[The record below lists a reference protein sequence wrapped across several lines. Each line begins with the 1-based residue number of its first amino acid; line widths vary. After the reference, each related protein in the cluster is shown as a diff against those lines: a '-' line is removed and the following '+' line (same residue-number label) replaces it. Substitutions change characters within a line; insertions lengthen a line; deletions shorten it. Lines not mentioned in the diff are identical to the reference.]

1 MNAITR
7 LSDKG
12 QVVVPK
18 AIRDLKGW
26 APGLD
31 LEVVD
36 AGDGVLLRPR
46 RAHKHLSVAEAVERM
61 RAIYTHS
68 SPPVTLEEMDE
79 AIAEA
84 IAERDRRT
92 R

>member
-7 LSDKG
+7 LSGRG

-18 AIRDLKGW
+18 AIRDLKDW

-31 LEVVD
+31 LEMVD
-36 AGDGVLLRPR
+36 AGDGVLLRPC
-46 RAHKHLSVAEAVERM
+46 RANKRLRVAEAVERM
-61 RAIYTHS
+61 RAIYIHS
-68 SPPVTLEEMDE
+68 GPPVTLEEIDE

-84 IAERDRRT
+84 AVERDRRT

>member
-1 MNAITR
+1 MNAVTR

-46 RAHKHLSVAEAVERM
+46 RTHKSLSVAEAVERM
-61 RAIYTHS
+61 RAIYTHKG
-68 SPPVTLEEMDE
+68 PPVTLEEMDE

-84 IAERDRRT
+84 VAERDRRT

>member
-1 MNAITR
+1 MNATTR

-46 RAHKHLSVAEAVERM
+46 RRIKTVTPSEAVARFKE
-61 RAIYTHS
+61 IYQHQG
-68 SPPVTLEEMDE
+68 PPVTLEEMDE
-79 AIAEA
+79 AIAEEA
-84 IAERDRRT
+84 ARRAERR
-92 R
+92 